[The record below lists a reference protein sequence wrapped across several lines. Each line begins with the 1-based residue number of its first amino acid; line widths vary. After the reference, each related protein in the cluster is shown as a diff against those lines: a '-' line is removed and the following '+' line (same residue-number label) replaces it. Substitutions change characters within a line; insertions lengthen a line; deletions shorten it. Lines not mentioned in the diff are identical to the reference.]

1 LSLKKR
7 KVVQEMREDLA
18 IDDRTCA
25 PEREE
30 KGKRK
35 SMVQRHS
42 LFTQLEEWE
51 VGSEHTQRRRWRCGG
66 GPVQRV
72 KKSKSL
78 IAVKVSFAEVAVQY
92 VSRARGLRRC
102 SGVKS

>member
-18 IDDRTCA
+18 IDDRTCE

-42 LFTQLEEWE
+42 LFTQLEECDVE
-51 VGSEHTQRRRWRCGG
+51 
-66 GPVQRV
+66 
-72 KKSKSL
+72 
-78 IAVKVSFAEVAVQY
+78 AVQ
-92 VSRARGLRRC
+92 SRELRSR
-102 SGVKS
+102 SR